1 MLVRLRTF
9 RGSQLAQVS
18 QPQPT
23 VGTPTLVPV
32 PRKRHVPERSLVS
45 MEGGAVMVVDGRSAA
60 RGPFRR
66 LQAGDGSGS
75 FRRNR
80 IPVLEEKP

>member
-9 RGSQLAQVS
+9 RGSRLVQVS

-32 PRKRHVPERSLVS
+32 PRKRHLPERFLVS
-45 MEGGAVMVVDGRSAA
+45 MAGGAVMVVDGRSAA
-60 RGPFRR
+60 YAPCGR
-66 LQAGDGSGS
+66 LQADDGSGS
-75 FRRNR
+75 FRRIR
-80 IPVLEEKP
+80 IPVSEEKP